1 MPSTAGCSQAAANT
15 VACLECCQS
24 SRRCRSCLLCFARVY
39 IPTGAADR
47 NGLAQQ
53 LDLVAELQ
61 GGAGHLRGSQLHKSI
76 APFGMHRHV
85 HHRVKARCELI
96 RECSRHGAVEQLP
109 QGLFSHQPCHQVA
122 HIDLVGWGH
131 AKHGVSIA
139 HAAVILI
146 PYAWRVC
153 PQLLIVGVMLICYA
167 LVMSNWAAYL
177 SRADLFLARFDMANQ
192 VQQCKLVGK

>member
-1 MPSTAGCSQAAANT
+1 MAY
-15 VACLECCQS
+15 LECCQS
-24 SRRCRSCLLCFARVY
+24 SRCCRGCLLCFAGVH
-39 IPTGAADR
+39 IPTRAAHR

-61 GGAGHLRGSQLHKSI
+61 GGAGHLGGSQLHKSI

-122 HIDLVGWGH
+122 HIDLVGGGH

-139 HAAVILI
+139 SEAVVLI
-146 PYAWRVC
+146 PHAWVVHFIAVDYNC
-153 PQLLIVGVMLICYA
+153 HAGLLCISDVK
-167 LVMSNWAAYL
+167 WAAWSL
-177 SRADLFLARFDMANQ
+177 RAE
-192 VQQCKLVGK
+192 VGIVH

>member
-1 MPSTAGCSQAAANT
+1 MPGWNQAAANT

-24 SRRCRSCLLCFARVY
+24 SRCCSGCLLCFARVH
-39 IPTGAADR
+39 IPTGTAHR

-61 GGAGHLRGSQLHKSI
+61 SSAGHLRGSQLHKSI

-109 QGLFSHQPCHQVA
+109 QGLLSHQPCHQVA

-139 HAAVILI
+139 HAAGLFI
-146 PYAWRVC
+146 PYARGTC
-153 PQLLIVGVMLICYA
+153 PELLVSC
-167 LVMSNWAAYL
+167 
-177 SRADLFLARFDMANQ
+177 
-192 VQQCKLVGK
+192 